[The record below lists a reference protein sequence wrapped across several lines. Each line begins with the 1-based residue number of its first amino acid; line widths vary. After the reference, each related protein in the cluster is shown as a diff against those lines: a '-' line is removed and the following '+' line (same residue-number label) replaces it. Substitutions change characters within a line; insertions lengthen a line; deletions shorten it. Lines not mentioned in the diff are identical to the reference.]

1 MTSSS
6 RAGLSRTG
14 MCLPTLGHVDG
25 DSVIGPPIADIALIS
40 EREDET
46 DATVIHH
53 DLPHAATEVLSRW
66 RPAAS

>member
-1 MTSSS
+1 
-6 RAGLSRTG
+6 